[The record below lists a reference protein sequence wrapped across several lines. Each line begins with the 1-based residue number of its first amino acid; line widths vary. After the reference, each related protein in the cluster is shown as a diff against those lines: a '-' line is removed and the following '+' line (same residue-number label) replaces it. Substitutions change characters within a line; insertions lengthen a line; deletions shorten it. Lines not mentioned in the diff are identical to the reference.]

1 MEKNEEGKK
10 KKKNDV
16 EKIDCENN
24 KKNYRHKFSS
34 CAPNCVDFVV
44 LFICIK

>member
-24 KKNYRHKFSS
+24 KKKTIDISFQVAHQIASTS
-34 CAPNCVDFVV
+34 LCCLFV
-44 LFICIK
+44 

>member
-24 KKNYRHKFSS
+24 KKK
-34 CAPNCVDFVV
+34 
-44 LFICIK
+44 LQT